1 MNASD
6 KMKRAMKEAVYR
18 LLQADVIVGSK
29 LRSLKAAKALTI
41 LNLHRVG
48 NADAGGYAPM
58 DAELFDELLG
68 WLDRRF
74 DLIVHADLETTRK
87 NGKPQLMLSFD
98 DGYKDFIEVAVP
110 LLEKRRIRVNHNIV
124 PGCVESGRPPMNVEL
139 QDFIASAPAALLRET
154 PLPGMPQGAD
164 PDRRE
169 RSCLIASKAL
179 KAKPIAEQKQI
190 FARLESQAFS
200 RFDGFRPTPMM
211 SLGDIRQLAA
221 IHEFGAHSFE
231 HASMDAESDAYL
243 QEDARRCTQYFESN
257 LGFAPRVYAFPNG
270 GAREEQA
277 KLVAEAGY
285 RHVLLVGEDYSHG
298 GAWLHPRFTVHAKS
312 RAEGHAR
319 ALGWFRR
326 RGDRYASSA
335 LSRVN

>member
-1 MNASD
+1 MI
-6 KMKRAMKEAVYR
+6 KRAMKEAVFR
-18 LLQADVIVGSK
+18 FLQSELLVDSK
-29 LRSLKAAKALTI
+29 LRSLKAANALTI

-48 NADAGGYAPM
+48 DADAGGYAPL

-74 DLIVHADLETTRK
+74 DLIVHADLDSKRK

-98 DGYKDFIEVAVP
+98 DGYKDFIEVAAP

-124 PGCVESGRPPMNVEL
+124 PGCVQSGRPPMNVEL
-139 QDFIASAPAALLRET
+139 QDFIASAPAALLREA
-154 PLPGMPQGAD
+154 PLPGMPHGAD

-169 RSCLIASKAL
+169 RSCLVASAAL

-190 FARLESQAFS
+190 FARLESKAFS

-211 SLGDIRQLAA
+211 SLEEIRQLAA
-221 IHEFGAHSFE
+221 THEFGAHSFE
-231 HASMDAESDAYL
+231 HASMDVESDSYL
-243 QEDARRCTQYFESN
+243 QEDARLCRQYFERN
-257 LGFAPRVYAFPNG
+257 LGFAPQVYAFPNG

-277 KLVAEAGY
+277 QMVAEAGY
-285 RHVLLVGEDYSHG
+285 RHVLLVGEDYSHA
-298 GAWLHPRFTVHAKS
+298 GAWLHPRFTLYAKS
-312 RAEGHAR
+312 RAEGHVR

-326 RGDRYASSA
+326 RGDGNASTPPG
-335 LSRVN
+335 LVK